1 MLEFVLTVNLSKD
14 FANAKENDIKS
25 AISVRQIIGNV
36 DELLI
41 LHLTKAAQSAV
52 RKGRCQNPSW
62 KFAKIFLDSVDN
74 FVDN

>member
-1 MLEFVLTVNLSKD
+1 MLEFVLTVNLAKD
-14 FANAKENDIKS
+14 FASAKEEELKNAIK
-25 AISVRQIIGNV
+25 IRHIIGNV

-41 LHLTKAAQSAV
+41 FHLANAARMAI
-52 RKGRCQNPSW
+52 RREKCQNPSW